1 MSEKNKVIIREFG
14 LCEYLEIF
22 QKMKDFVKNRTPF
35 DADELWLLEH
45 KSIFTQ
51 GIAGKAE
58 HLLNTGDIPVIQ
70 IDRGGQVTYH
80 GEGQAVIYL
89 LLDIKSR
96 DIGIRPLVSLLENTT
111 IELLAEFGIK
121 AKSRPDA
128 PGVYIEDGRKIAS
141 LGLKISRGYSYHGIA
156 INNNLD
162 LEPFS
167 RINPCGLVGMQMVKV
182 AEFYQISTIEL
193 ARKWAERFIKK
204 WVEG

>member
-141 LGLKISRGYSYHGIA
+141 LGLKISRGFSYHGIA

>member
-1 MSEKNKVIIREFG
+1 M
-14 LCEYLEIF
+14 
-22 QKMKDFVKNRTPF
+22 
-35 DADELWLLEH
+35 LLEDDLDLQPG
-45 KSIFTQ
+45 FC
-51 GIAGKAE
+51 
-58 HLLNTGDIPVIQ
+58 
-70 IDRGGQVTYH
+70 
-80 GEGQAVIYL
+80 YL

-96 DIGIRPLVSLLENTT
+96 DIGVRPLVSLLENTT

-167 RINPCGLVGMQMVKV
+167 RINPCGLVGMQMAKV
-182 AEFYQISTIEL
+182 AEFYQISTMEL
-193 ARKWAERFIKK
+193 TRKWAERFIKK
-204 WVEG
+204 WEEG